1 MRTRYWIWGA
11 GGLLLALCILVW
23 AGGGK
28 AEAQVIT
35 MKFAHYAAETHPG
48 HLAAKQFATRVEER
62 TKGQIKISTRQMGDD
77 VEIRIIDTGPGIPE
91 ELISRVF
98 DPFFTTKPPGKGT
111 GQGLAIAY
119 RVVMDKHGGHLSVE
133 NLPGQ
138 GACFVIRL
146 PLKESGRESQEQ

>member
-1 MRTRYWIWGA
+1 VPGELNQVFLNIIVNA
-11 GGLLLALCILVW
+11 AHAIADVV
-23 AGGGK
+23 K
-28 AEAQVIT
+28 EAQ
-35 MKFAHYAAETHPG
+35 G
-48 HLAAKQFATRVEER
+48 S
-62 TKGQIKISTRQMGDD
+62 KGQIKISTRQMGDD